1 MFIRKLALAVNM
13 TKVLVVEDDQAV
25 SEAILDSLEQLNL
38 TVELVE
44 NGIEGAER
52 LRIYYYDLVILD
64 LHLPGKTG
72 MDICREYRAGGGV
85 IPILMLTASSSK
97 SAIVNGLQSGA
108 DDYLTKPFSMD
119 ELNARVAALLRRPRA
134 QVPDIITLGD
144 LAFDQ
149 TNQKV
154 TRAGCEISLLPK
166 ELALLQFFMRHP
178 NQTFSVA
185 DLLNRVWSSES
196 DSSDEAVWQS
206 IARLRRKIDNQHG
219 ESFIV
224 TVKGMGYK
232 ISEPDV

>member
-1 MFIRKLALAVNM
+1 M

-25 SEAILDSLEQLNL
+25 AEAILDSLEQLNL

-44 NGIEGAER
+44 NGIEGGER
-52 LRIYYYDLVILD
+52 LTIYYYDLVILD
-64 LHLPGKTG
+64 LDLPGKTG
-72 MDICREYRAGGGV
+72 MEICREYRAGGGL
-85 IPILMLTASSSK
+85 IPVLMLTASSAK
-97 SAIVNGLQSGA
+97 SSIVNGLQSGA
-108 DDYLTKPFSMD
+108 DDYLTKPFAIE

-134 QVPDIITLGD
+134 QVPDVITLGN
-144 LAFDQ
+144 LVFDQ

-154 TRAGCEISLLPK
+154 TKAGCQINLLPK

-206 IARLRRKIDNQHG
+206 IARLRRKIDDQQG
-219 ESFIV
+219 ESLIV

-232 ISEPDV
+232 ISVPNV